1 MNDEN
6 TKATETT
13 NGAASALSAG
23 LDGSARI
30 EYRYLNMDTGRFH
43 ETQEDMVKCLGKG
56 SLLRAIPN
64 YQHNQCLIAGGRKE
78 FSEVAAVIKCKRLT
92 GILTS
97 NVEFSGDAPLHGAAS
112 AGTQG
117 YTSGDERGD

>member
-1 MNDEN
+1 MEN
-6 TKATETT
+6 APKVEGTSSGT
-13 NGAASALSAG
+13 SALSAG

-64 YQHNQCLIAGGRKE
+64 YQYNQCLIAGGRAE
-78 FSEVAAVIKCKRLT
+78 FSEAAAVLKCKRLT
-92 GILTS
+92 GVLTS
-97 NVEFSGDAPLHGAAS
+97 NAKVSGERSES
-112 AGTQG
+112 AVLPG
-117 YTSGDERGD
+117 

>member
-1 MNDEN
+1 MEQAPKVEG
-6 TKATETT
+6 TSSGT
-13 NGAASALSAG
+13 SALSAG

-56 SLLRAIPN
+56 ALLRAIPS
-64 YQHNQCLIAGGRKE
+64 YQHNQCLIAGGRNE
-78 FSEVAAVIKCKRLT
+78 FSEVGAVLKCKQLT

-97 NVEFSGDAPLHGAAS
+97 NA
-112 AGTQG
+112 
-117 YTSGDERGD
+117 